1 MSQAFG
7 PIPCFSCL
15 EADYSN
21 SKTEMSFLLPYGE
34 LNATVKEKL
43 KEKIPSLLELPV
55 RPHYNIKEKFFYM
68 YETFTSKK

>member
-1 MSQAFG
+1 
-7 PIPCFSCL
+7 
-15 EADYSN
+15 
-21 SKTEMSFLLPYGE
+21 MSFLLPYGE